1 MPVAYLYNGKAPI
14 RDGKPVLGDCC
25 CPGIAAEMEFYY
37 RFVKDSGAVV
47 TPPSPVYGTVL
58 GRHTITVSVENPNVA
73 VSSSVE
79 YWDEANWP
87 VDQNWTSLGCDALD
101 PSVCNLAR
109 RNGQARIDI
118 RLSRF
123 QTVHLA
129 VNDSRTFSS
138 PEWGVDPKVYV
149 QVYLRITR
157 LGAGQKIRLYYSN
170 NVYVELEQTGN
181 WLVNTRT
188 DLPKTNSRIAYDSF
202 RIELR

>member
-79 YWDEANWP
+79 Y
-87 VDQNWTSLGCDALD
+87 
-101 PSVCNLAR
+101 
-109 RNGQARIDI
+109 
-118 RLSRF
+118 
-123 QTVHLA
+123 
-129 VNDSRTFSS
+129 
-138 PEWGVDPKVYV
+138 
-149 QVYLRITR
+149 
-157 LGAGQKIRLYYSN
+157 
-170 NVYVELEQTGN
+170 
-181 WLVNTRT
+181 
-188 DLPKTNSRIAYDSF
+188 
-202 RIELR
+202 